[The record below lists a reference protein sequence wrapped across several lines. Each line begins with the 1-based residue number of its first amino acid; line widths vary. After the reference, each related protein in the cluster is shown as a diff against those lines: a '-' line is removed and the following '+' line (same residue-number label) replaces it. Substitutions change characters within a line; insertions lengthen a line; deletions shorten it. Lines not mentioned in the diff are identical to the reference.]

1 MRLQQAEAP
10 PVHTLGQAASSAF
23 LGSTLGLLGTQEAP
37 GRVRE
42 LCLMFQ
48 EHIAPSS
55 WGSSVWLS
63 ASCCSVHAGASLS
76 PKASRLSPGL
86 IHSAS
91 TEWGKYWSIFLTP
104 AITKN
109 LPLGGIKPQKCI
121 LSSSGGRDS
130 EIQVWAG
137 PRGSEALARL
147 FPCSST
153 FSGLLAA
160 LDWRLHHSNLSLF
173 SCGLP
178 SRHQFMGFWTH
189 PNPIWPQPNLILYA
203 NSLFQIRSR
212 WLVPCGCEFWGDSI
226 QPSLLEKY
234 NIAGLSLSWS
244 MKPINIDNW
253 RKKWLLT
260 REMKIE
266 LLYYPTIPLLV
277 IYPKELKSVS
287 QRGIC
292 TPLFTAALCSTAKGW
307 MQESIGR
314 WMGKES
320 VVYHTVRYQSA
331 LN

>member
-91 TEWGKYWSIFLTP
+91 TVWGKYWSIFLTP
-104 AITKN
+104 AIIKN
-109 LPLGGIKPQKCI
+109 IPLGGIKPQKCI
-121 LSSSGGRDS
+121 LSSCGRLELWNPSVDRAMRL
-130 EIQVWAG
+130 WG
-137 PRGSEALARL
+137 PGKALAL
-147 FPCSST
+147 FSIFCS
-153 FSGLLAA
+153 FLEA
-160 LDWRLHHSNLSLF
+160 LDWWLHHSNLSL
-173 SCGLP
+173 SSHGLP
-178 SRHQFMGFWTH
+178 IRHQFMGFWAH
-189 PNPIWPQPNLILYA
+189 PNPIWPHLNLILYA